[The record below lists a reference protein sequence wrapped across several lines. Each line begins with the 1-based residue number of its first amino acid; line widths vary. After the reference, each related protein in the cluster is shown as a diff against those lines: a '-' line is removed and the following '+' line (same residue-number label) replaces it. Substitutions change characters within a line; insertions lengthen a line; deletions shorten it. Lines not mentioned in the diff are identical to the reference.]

1 MLGLGLGL
9 QRHSMQAG
17 EKKDTLNKVL
27 DLQAMRTDITKNTWT
42 DLSRTSEVEMIG
54 FSNTTQSGWNVE
66 DGKKY
71 LTFDGT
77 KDYCRVS
84 NVPEQNITSPP
95 IAIFITFKVNEYD
108 SSLIFKGGNGAYQT
122 QLGIRINNNQQARC
136 YLNTNSGWT
145 SFSEKNVIETDTWF
159 DVGYIWDS
167 DKKATLFINGE
178 AIVSAIVDET
188 LIQGDNMTIG
198 ARHNVEMEDFF
209 KGHIANVQVY
219 KSDDVENIM
228 KERKRLAQPYGV
240 EIELTP
246 SNFII

>member
-9 QRHSMQAG
+9 HKHSMQAG
-17 EKKDTLNKVL
+17 EKEDTLNKIL

-42 DLSRTSEVEMIG
+42 DLSKTSEVEMIG
-54 FSNTTQSGWNVE
+54 FSNTAQSGWNVE
-66 DGKKY
+66 YEKKY

-84 NVPEQNITSPP
+84 NVPEQNVASSP
-95 IAIFITFKVNEYD
+95 IAIFVTFKANEYD
-108 SSLIFKGGNGAYQT
+108 SSLIFKGGNGIYQT
-122 QLGIRINNNQQARC
+122 QLGIRINNSQQARC

-145 SFSEKNVIETDTWF
+145 FSSKNVIETDTWF

-167 DKKATLFINGE
+167 NKRATLFINGE
-178 AIVSAIVDET
+178 AIVSTTVDET
-188 LIQGDNMTIG
+188 LTQGDNMTIG

-209 KGHIANVQVY
+209 KGHIANVQIY
-219 KSDDVENIM
+219 KSDDIENII

-240 EIELTP
+240 EIEL
-246 SNFII
+246 NLQFIEV

>member
-1 MLGLGLGL
+1 MPSLGLGLGL
-9 QRHSMQAG
+9 HKHSIQAG

-84 NVPEQNITSPP
+84 NVPEQSFASSP
-95 IAIFITFKVNEYD
+95 IAIFITFKVNEYN
-108 SSLIFKGGNGAYQT
+108 SSLIFKGGNGIYQT

-178 AIVSAIVDET
+178 AIVSAIEDET
-188 LIQGDNMTIG
+188 LTQRDNMTIG
-198 ARHNVEMEDFF
+198 ARHNVEVEDFF
-209 KGHIANVQVY
+209 KGHIANVQIY
-219 KSDDVENIM
+219 KSDDIENIM

-246 SNFII
+246 PIL